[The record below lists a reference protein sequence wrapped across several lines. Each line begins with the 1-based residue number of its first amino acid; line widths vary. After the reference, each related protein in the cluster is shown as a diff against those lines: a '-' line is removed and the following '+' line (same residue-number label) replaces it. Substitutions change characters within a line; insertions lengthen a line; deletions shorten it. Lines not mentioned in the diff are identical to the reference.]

1 MKKLD
6 PSNKIPQQIARD
18 ESAQNRAAV
27 TAEGDDFVEVLDLQ
41 AVVERVADA
50 MRRVEERNGAEHE
63 EIETDERVSDECGG
77 GGVRGS
83 IREAER
89 EDEILDQQVDGDEE
103 SGDDTAGAEEDPQ
116 ERFDAKFG
124 WLSVHLV
131 FCPFS
136 LLSRYP
142 VEAIS

>member
-1 MKKLD
+1 
-6 PSNKIPQQIARD
+6 
-18 ESAQNRAAV
+18 
-27 TAEGDDFVEVLDLQ
+27 
-41 AVVERVADA
+41 
-50 MRRVEERNGAEHE
+50 VEERNGAEHE

-131 FCPFS
+131 FCPFVRWNPSGCVDS
-136 LLSRYP
+136 LVETQPTSEKQIPHPAKSAGIRDDSG
-142 VEAIS
+142 VEA